1 MILKIASESLQKNI
15 ISLPSG
21 KFVTAGQ
28 NQFLTLWTRDF
39 CHAIRGLIALGE
51 VDVAKNHLTY
61 LLNNLREDG
70 LVPRVVDNRIVQF
83 RVAYQSFRKLVP
95 IFPKLAIKEPL
106 RPQYVDEHGSHAFDS
121 NVLVVLSALQLGE
134 EFYKE
139 HEERLKKVWHWYED
153 KFRDGLIYQAP
164 FADWQ
169 DTTKREGHT
178 FLLNLFYFLAAS
190 RLQKYGMKT
199 INLDEYKKK
208 IVETFYKDGLF
219 ISQVGYPQV
228 SVEAHLFLLEAE
240 EFLNPSEKKALWE
253 KLKAHPIITLDGAIG
268 RCSYPD
274 WPEEDLAWHIKF
286 ANLKRY
292 HGSLSWSW
300 LMGFGLRVATLMD
313 DHEMVRQQT
322 NHIEA
327 ILTRDGEVHEVYDPQ
342 NNFMPWKSWLLTAEH
357 PFAWGSS
364 YLTEALIYK

>member
-1 MILKIASESLQKNI
+1 MLKIASDSLRQNI

-21 KFVTAGQ
+21 KYVTAGQ

-39 CHAIRGLIALGE
+39 CHSVRGLIALGE
-51 VDVAKNHLTY
+51 TDVAKNHLTY
-61 LLNNLREDG
+61 LLNNLCHDG

-134 EFYKE
+134 GFYKTNE
-139 HEERLKKVWHWYED
+139 AKLKKVWHWYDD

-169 DTTKREGHT
+169 DTTKREGYT

-190 RLQKYGMKT
+190 RLQKLGVET
-199 INLDEYKKK
+199 IDLENYKKK
-208 IVETFYKDGLF
+208 IFETFFKDGIF
-219 ISQVGYPQV
+219 ISQVGYPQI
-228 SVEAHLFLLEAE
+228 SIEAHLFLLEAE
-240 EFLNPSEKKALWE
+240 EFFTPSEKKTLWE

-274 WPEEDLAWHIKF
+274 WPEQDLAWHIKF

-300 LMGFGLRVATLMD
+300 LMGFGLRVSKIMQD
-313 DHEMVRQQT
+313 DEMIKKQT
-322 NHIEA
+322 AHIER
-327 ILTRDGEVHEVYDPQ
+327 LLKRDGEVFEVYDPKTG
-342 NNFMPWKSWLLTAEH
+342 FLPWESWLIKSEH
-357 PFAWGSS
+357 PFAWGSG
-364 YLTEALIYK
+364 YLVEALS